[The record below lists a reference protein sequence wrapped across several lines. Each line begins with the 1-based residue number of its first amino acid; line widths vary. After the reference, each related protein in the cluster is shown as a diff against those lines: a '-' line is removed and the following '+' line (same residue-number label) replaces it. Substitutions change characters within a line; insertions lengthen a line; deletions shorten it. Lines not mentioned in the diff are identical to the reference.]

1 MQEKIVFTIEQSRAA
16 IRYRASPTISLASAP
31 ERHRAP
37 APSLWSAAMCV
48 QCDQINITIAR
59 YRRLSASVNDHL
71 THDAAERLVATLEA
85 EKQALHPPKER

>member
-1 MQEKIVFTIEQSRAA
+1 
-16 IRYRASPTISLASAP
+16 
-31 ERHRAP
+31 
-37 APSLWSAAMCV
+37 MCV
-48 QCDQINITIAR
+48 QCDQINITVAR